1 MKRFFIYTLC
11 ALAFVGSEVYGWG
24 EQEMETSPT
33 HFSFAFRGGFF
44 FPNDDDFRRVYGK
57 WTNDIYFIEFGWY
70 PIKNFSVSFMVG
82 GYYQDSNTVGEI
94 TLSHSGENLE
104 LVLAPME
111 LGLSYLFRFKASQFV
126 VPYIGAGYDA
136 IYFHEDADP
145 GSPVEGWKEGY
156 TFRGGM
162 LLLLDR
168 LEPSSAWK
176 LFSSFGIDNSYLEIG
191 ARYTQTMGGGL
202 DLSGPTATLG
212 VVFEF

>member
-1 MKRFFIYTLC
+1 M
-11 ALAFVGSEVYGWG
+11 LAGKAYAWG
-24 EQEMETSPT
+24 EQDIERSPV

-57 WTNDIYFIEFGWY
+57 WTNDIYFLEFGWY
-70 PIKNFSVSFMVG
+70 PIKNLTIGFSSG

-104 LVLAPME
+104 LVLVPLE
-111 LGLSYLFRFKASQFV
+111 VGVGYRFRFKPSQFV
-126 VPYIGAGYDA
+126 VPYLGAGYDA

-145 GSPVEGWKEGY
+145 GAPIEGWKWGY
-156 TFRGGM
+156 TFQGGI

-168 LEPSSAWK
+168 LEPSSAWN
-176 LFSSFGIDNSYLEIG
+176 LFSSVGIDNSYLEIG
-191 ARYTQTMGGGL
+191 GRYTQTTGSGL
-202 DLSGPTATLG
+202 DLSGPAATLG